1 MKKITKK
8 AIAAAPKYMVSIDWK
23 ASYRNT
29 IDRQMLNANS
39 IFEAMKEA
47 ESLYDENVY
56 LIRILEKT
64 EEVQENEFLV
74 YEDRMTS
81 RSRGNWHL
89 TDAEHSEHL
98 FPALYHVEHG
108 FIC

>member
-1 MKKITKK
+1 MKKLTKK

-23 ASYRNT
+23 TSYRNT
-29 IDRQMLNANS
+29 IDRQMLNASN

-47 ESLYDENVY
+47 ESLHDENVY
-56 LIRILEKT
+56 LIQILEKT

-74 YEDRMTS
+74 YENRMTS

-89 TDAEHSEHL
+89 TDHEHSEHP
-98 FPALYHVEHG
+98 FPALYHVECG

>member
-1 MKKITKK
+1 MKKLTKK

-29 IDRQMLNANS
+29 IDRQMLNANN

-47 ESLYDENVY
+47 EELHDENVY

-74 YEDRMTS
+74 YEDRLTS

-89 TDAEHSEHL
+89 TDAAHSEHL
-98 FPALYHVEHG
+98 FPAVCHVESNT
-108 FIC
+108 IC